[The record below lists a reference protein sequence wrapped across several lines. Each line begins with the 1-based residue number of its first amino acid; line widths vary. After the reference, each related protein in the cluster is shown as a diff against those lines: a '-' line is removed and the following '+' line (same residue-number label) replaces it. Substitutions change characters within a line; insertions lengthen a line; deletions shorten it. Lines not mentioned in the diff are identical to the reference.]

1 MNWKNL
7 IADLIA
13 SGMTQVQIAT
23 KAGCSQASIS
33 ELQTGKTAQPN
44 YAIGSALVALHKK
57 ATRRKQV
64 A

>member
-13 SGMTQVQIAT
+13 SGLTQMQIAE
-23 KAGCSQASIS
+23 KAGCKQASIS
-33 ELQTGKTAQPN
+33 DLSTGKTNQPS
-44 YAIGSALVALHKK
+44 YAIGSALVAMHKR
-57 ATRRKQV
+57 AMRRKQP

>member
-7 IADLIA
+7 IAELLA
-13 SGMTQVQIAT
+13 SGLTQVQIAE
-23 KAGCSQASIS
+23 KAGCKQASIS
-33 ELQTGKTAQPN
+33 DLYTGKTIQPS

-57 ATRRKQV
+57 ATRRKQS